1 MEALVGLLLFTE
13 YPRQV
18 SEAVLKSGN
27 YESVYSLSFFFKSLT
42 LQWHIESSHP
52 SSPILLSARSVIS
65 RHEI

>member
-27 YESVYSLSFFFKSLT
+27 YESVYSLSFFF
-42 LQWHIESSHP
+42 
-52 SSPILLSARSVIS
+52 
-65 RHEI
+65 